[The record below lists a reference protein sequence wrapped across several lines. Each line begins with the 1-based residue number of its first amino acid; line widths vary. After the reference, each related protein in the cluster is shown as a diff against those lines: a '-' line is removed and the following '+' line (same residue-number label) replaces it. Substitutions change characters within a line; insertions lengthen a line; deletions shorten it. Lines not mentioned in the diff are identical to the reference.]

1 MIDQTLAK
9 IKLIE
14 TQAVQIVT
22 AAKKAA
28 ALQLKET
35 KNTHEQ
41 ALTNCQTQA
50 QNDEQIL
57 LQAAEADA
65 KAEAKD
71 ITSQNRQGVEDLKQQ
86 TRPKAAAAK
95 KEILKCL

>member
-14 TQAVQIVT
+14 TQA
-22 AAKKAA
+22 AKIIKEAEKAA

-35 KNTHEQ
+35 QTTHEQ
-41 ALTNCQTQA
+41 ALIKCEDQA
-50 QNDEQIL
+50 KNDEQIL

-65 KAEAKD
+65 RAEAKT
-71 ITSQNRQGVEDLKQQ
+71 ITSQNRQGVEAIKQQ
-86 TRPKAAAAK
+86 TRQKATAAK
-95 KEILKCL
+95 KEIIRCL